1 MSPTIQAFRDRIE
14 RLIKAI
20 NGERKQEEDFFS
32 RYNAQRT
39 LQERVDAGLLWYP
52 IQINRKSFTIGEYL
66 EVEIERTKNLDKP
79 HKISVGTSAQLFHQD
94 KNIDSCRVIISRVRH
109 NRIWLMVHQ
118 DMAELIDDYERGIVG
133 LELVYDDKPYAVME
147 RALKTIMSTDKA
159 HYVDMIHQIQGNI
172 DHKVRPW
179 PIEIS
184 ADLRLRLDLNDSQ
197 KAAIVSC
204 ITCPHIGVIHG
215 PPGTGKTTTL
225 VALVQE
231 LARHEKRILVC
242 APSNNAVDLLAERIS
257 ARGLSVLRIGN
268 IARISDDL
276 MHLTIEEQLH
286 DHPEWQH
293 IKKVKIRAQDID
305 KKASQYKR
313 SFGHEE
319 RQLRN
324 ELRREAR
331 DMRKWAVELED
342 RLIHDIASQTKVIV
356 TTLIGASHRL
366 IADLSFD
373 TLVIDE
379 VSQSLEPECWN
390 AILLAKRVI
399 LAGDHMQ
406 LPPTVK
412 SPEAEKLGLS
422 RTLLDHTI
430 PHAAYGGL
438 LDTQY
443 RMHDAIL
450 AFSNLKFYGGQLKS
464 GPNVGGRTLRDDNE
478 PLIYLDTVGC
488 SFEEAMDEASRSY
501 HNKGEFFIIR
511 EHILLHRE
519 RLLGA
524 SIGIISPYAAQVRHI
539 TDQIADDADLRAM
552 DIEVN
557 SIDGFQGQE
566 KQIIYISLVRSNE
579 AADIG
584 FLKDERRLNVALT
597 RAQNKLIVI
606 GDSGTVGVHPLYAD
620 LIDYI
625 TATGHYDSAWSYM
638 G

>member
-1 MSPTIQAFRDRIE
+1 MSATIQAFRNRIE
-14 RLIKAI
+14 QLIKAI
-20 NGERKQEEDFFS
+20 NCERKQEEDFFE

-39 LQERVDAGLLWYP
+39 IQERVNAGILWYP

-66 EVEIERTKNLDKP
+66 EVEIERTKNIDKP
-79 HKISVGTSAQLFHQD
+79 HKIAVGTSAQLFHQD
-94 KNIDSCRVIISRVRH
+94 KDIESCRVIISRVRH

-118 DMAELIDDYERGIVG
+118 DMAEVIDDYDRGIAG
-133 LELVYDDKPYAVME
+133 LELIYDDKPYATME
-147 RALKTIMSTDKA
+147 KALRIVLSTDKA
-159 HYVDMIHQIQGNI
+159 HLIDIIHQVQGNT
-172 DHKVRPW
+172 DYKVRPW
-179 PIEIS
+179 EIMPS
-184 ADLRLRLDLNDSQ
+184 ADLGIRNDLNDSQ
-197 KAAIVSC
+197 KKAITSC
-204 ITCPHIGVIHG
+204 LSSPHIGVIHG

-231 LARHEKRILVC
+231 LSRHEKRILVC

-257 ARGLSVLRIGN
+257 AKGLSVLRIGN

-276 MHLTIEEQLH
+276 MHLTIEEQVH

-293 IKKVKIRAQDID
+293 IKKVKIRAQEID

-331 DMRKWAVELED
+331 DMRKWAIELED

-356 TTLIGASHRL
+356 TTLIGASNRL
-366 IADLSFD
+366 ISNLSFD
-373 TLVIDE
+373 TLIIDE

-412 SPEAEKLGLS
+412 SPEADKLGLS

-430 PHAAYGGL
+430 PNAEYGGL

-450 AFSNLKFYGGQLKS
+450 AFSNQKFYGGLLKS
-464 GPNVGGRTLRDDNE
+464 GLDVGTRTLRDDNE
-478 PLIYLDTVGC
+478 PLLYLDTVGC
-488 SFEEAMDEASRSY
+488 SFDESIDETSRSY

-524 SIGIISPYAAQVRHI
+524 KIGIISPYAAQVRYI
-539 TDQIADDADLRAM
+539 SDQISEDTDLRAI

-606 GDSGTVGVHPLYAD
+606 GDSGTIGSHPLYAD
-620 LIDYI
+620 LIDHI
-625 TATGHYDSAWSYM
+625 TATGQYDSAWTYM